1 MLGDIIYKKLDEL
14 AQFSKEGEGITRLP
28 FTKEHKEAIT
38 WLEDLMKSAHL
49 STKIDNIGNL
59 IGEYKSPTK
68 NAKTLIIGSHQD
80 TVING
85 GKYDGALGIVLPV
98 ICFKDFYET
107 HGVLNYNIKFIAFAD
122 EEGVSFQTAFLT
134 SKAVVGSFTPDLL
147 ERVRSDGKTLK
158 KSLEDFGLNADISKC
173 RINDGDS
180 FLELHIEQGP
190 ILENKNL
197 SLGIVDAI
205 QGIERYIVEI
215 TGFAGHSG
223 TIPMDMRHDAGV
235 GAAFVITKITEFAEE
250 LKNIVVTVGSLELI
264 PNAVNVIPGKS
275 IFSID
280 IRAMDPLLIKTM
292 VDKINSVLNEICE
305 KKGLSFTFERKMKSP
320 TTFCSDSVINT
331 LEESMK
337 SAGVPI
343 FHMTS
348 GAGHDAQEMA
358 TIMDAGMLFIRCK
371 KGISHNKEESVT
383 ADDLDIA
390 SKVLGEFFKC
400 YK

>member
-14 AQFSKEGEGITRLP
+14 AEFSKDGEGVTRLP

-38 WLEDLMKSAHL
+38 WLEDLMNSANL
-49 STKIDNIGNL
+49 TTKIDNIGNL

-68 NAKTLIIGSHQD
+68 NAKTLVIGSHQD
-80 TVING
+80 SVING
-85 GKYDGALGIVLPV
+85 GKYDGALGIVLP
-98 ICFKDFYET
+98 IMCFKNFYET
-107 HGVLNYNIKFIAFAD
+107 HGALNYNIKFIAFAD

-147 ERVRSDGKTLK
+147 ERVRYDGKTLK
-158 KSLEDFGLNADISKC
+158 KSLENFGLNADISECK
-173 RINDGDS
+173 INDVDT

-190 ILENKNL
+190 ILDNKNL

-205 QGIERYIVEI
+205 QGIERYHVEI

-223 TIPMDMRHDAGV
+223 TIPMDMRRDAGV
-235 GAAFVITKITEFAEE
+235 GAAFVISRITEFAEN
-250 LKNIVVTVGSLELI
+250 LKNIVVTVGCLELI
-264 PNAVNVIPGKS
+264 PGAVNVIPGKS

-292 VDKINSVLNEICE
+292 VDKINSVLSETCE
-305 KKGLSFTFERKMKSP
+305 KRDLSFVLERKMKADS
-320 TTFCSDSVINT
+320 TICSKNVINM

-371 KGISHNKEESVT
+371 KGISHNKEESVMT
-383 ADDLDIA
+383 EDIDVA
-390 SKVLGEFFKC
+390 CKVLAEYFKC